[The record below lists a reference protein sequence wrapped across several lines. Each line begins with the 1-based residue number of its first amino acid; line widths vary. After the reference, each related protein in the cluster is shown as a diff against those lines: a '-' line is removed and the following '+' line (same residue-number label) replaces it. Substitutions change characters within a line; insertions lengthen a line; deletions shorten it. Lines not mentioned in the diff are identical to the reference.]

1 VTINHFAGGLVVGK
15 DGNIKL
21 RAWTRIGV
29 LVNQLRRL
37 LDAQLSAAVE
47 GVQGGGFGMSGEV
60 IGAMLMLLSWV
71 TRGGGICMYIYRNE
85 EEWRNAYI
93 SNVTDRQQEI
103 YVARITAKEPS
114 VQI

>member
-1 VTINHFAGGLVVGK
+1 
-15 DGNIKL
+15 
-21 RAWTRIGV
+21 
-29 LVNQLRRL
+29 
-37 LDAQLSAAVE
+37 
-47 GVQGGGFGMSGEV
+47 
-60 IGAMLMLLSWV
+60 
-71 TRGGGICMYIYRNE
+71 MYIYRNE